1 MNLTQLLKVLKGDSQ
16 FINNVTHWKEIPER
30 EADYAKF
37 PNHIHDAITEAY
49 VRRGIRKPYTHQRA
63 AMDELY
69 KGKNVVIV
77 TPTASGKTLCYNMPV
92 LNSII
97 DDEASRAL
105 YLFPTKALS
114 ADQVSELYEI
124 IQEAEVDIKTY
135 TYDGDTPAAARKAI
149 RQAGHIVVTNPD
161 MLHSGIL
168 PHHTKWVKLFENIKY
183 VVIDEIHTYRGV
195 FGSHLAN
202 VIRRLKRIM
211 EFYGSSPQFICCSA
225 TIANPGELASA
236 IIEDDVVVIDE
247 NGAPSGKRNFIFYN
261 PPVVNQQLGIR
272 ASSVLQTRRIATSF
286 IRNGISTIVFGRS
299 RLTVEVLVNYL
310 KRLVED
316 TLGRSNAIAG
326 YRGGYLPT
334 QRRAIERGL
343 RNGNILGVVS
353 TNALELGVD
362 IGSIEACVMCGY
374 PGTISSTWQQS
385 GRAGR
390 RNGESVT
397 VLVADSSPLSQFII
411 RHPEYF
417 FGSPPEHGLINAD
430 NLFIL
435 INHIKCAAFEL
446 PFKDGDK
453 YGKEHVVEILE
464 YLEEQDVLRHVGD
477 TWYWANDEYPSS
489 DISLRAATNDNFV
502 IIEQTDK
509 MHPKVIGEMDRFTV
523 PMLLHEE
530 AVYLQQ
536 GRQFQVEKL
545 DFEEKKAYVRSVNVD
560 YYTDADLSVSLKV
573 LDQFG
578 EKGAIIQKSMGEVM
592 VTSLVTMFKKIK
604 FDTHE
609 NLGWGKVKLPEL
621 EMHTTSYWMSIEK
634 EIFEQYEKETFQNAM
649 LGISYIVGNIAP
661 VYLMCQSSDISVV
674 FQVRSTYTALPT
686 IFIYDNIP
694 GGIGF
699 SQKLFDADREIYEK
713 AIEMIDECSCLDGC
727 PSCVG
732 PGNSDKKAAKKIL
745 EVIVRDS
752 KS

>member
-1 MNLTQLLKVLKGDSQ
+1 MNLLQLLKVLKGESSFMQ
-16 FINNVTHWKEIPER
+16 NVTHWKDIPAR
-30 EADYAKF
+30 EARYAKF

-49 VRRGIRKPYTHQRA
+49 IKRGIKKPYIHQRA
-63 AMDELY
+63 AMDELH

-97 DDEASRAL
+97 EDEASRAL

-124 IQEAEVDIKTY
+124 IQEAEIDAKTY

-202 VIRRLKRIM
+202 VIRRLRRIM

-225 TIANPGELASA
+225 TIANPGELASS

-247 NGAPSGKRNFIFYN
+247 NGAPSGKRSFIFYN
-261 PPVVNQQLGIR
+261 PPVVNKQLGIR
-272 ASSVLQTRRIATSF
+272 ASSVLQTKKIATRL
-286 IRNGISTIVFGRS
+286 IANNISTIIFGRS
-299 RLTVEVLVNYL
+299 RLTVEVLVKYL
-310 KRLVED
+310 KRMVTD

-343 RNGNILGVVS
+343 RNGDILGVVS

-390 RNGESVT
+390 RQGESVT
-397 VLVADSSPLSQFII
+397 FMVANSSPLSQFII

-417 FGSPPEHGLINAD
+417 FDSPPENGLINAD

-435 INHIKCAAFEL
+435 INHIKCAAYEL
-446 PFKDGDK
+446 PFKDGNK
-453 YGKEHVVEILE
+453 YGEENVVEILE
-464 YLEEQDVLRHVGD
+464 YLEEQEVLRHLGD
-477 TWYWANDEYPSS
+477 TWYWSNDEYPSS
-489 DISLRAATNDNFV
+489 DISLRSATNDNFV
-502 IIEQTDK
+502 IIEQTNK
-509 MHPKVIGEMDRFTV
+509 QNPKVIGQMDRFTV

-530 AVYLQQ
+530 AVYLHQ
-536 GRQFQVEKL
+536 GAQYQVEKL
-545 DFEEKKAYVRSVNVD
+545 DFEEKKAYVRAVNVD
-560 YYTDADLSVSLKV
+560 YYTDADLAVSLKV
-573 LDQFG
+573 LDCFSNTG
-578 EKGAIIQKSMGEVM
+578 KSIQKSTGEVM

-621 EMHTTSYWMSIEK
+621 EMHTTSYWMSLSDDIASKYAK
-634 EIFEQYEKETFQNAM
+634 EVFQNAM
-649 LGISYIVGNIAP
+649 LGIANIVGNIAP

-674 FQVRSTYTALPT
+674 FQTRSTFTGLPT

-699 SQKLFDADREIYEK
+699 SQKLYEADTQIYSK
-713 AIEMIDECSCLDGC
+713 AIEMIAECSCLDGC

-732 PGNSDKKAAKKIL
+732 PGNSDKRAAKKIL
-745 EVIVRDS
+745 EVIIA
-752 KS
+752 